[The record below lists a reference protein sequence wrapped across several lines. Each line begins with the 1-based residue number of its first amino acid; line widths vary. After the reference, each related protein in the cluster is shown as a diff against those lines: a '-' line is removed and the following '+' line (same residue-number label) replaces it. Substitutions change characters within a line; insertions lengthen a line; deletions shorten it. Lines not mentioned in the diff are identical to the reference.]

1 MKLLLLYPP
10 DLNVIRGELPEV
22 LQEGIGFVPSVGLLY
37 IAASVKRRTS
47 WDVEFVDCAAEGLDH
62 AQVRERIREAR
73 PDAVGITVTNHQLP
87 DCLDICRIVRAVD
100 PKIKILLG
108 GPHVHIYPRETIAF
122 DCVDFV
128 FTGEAEKS
136 VADFLNAWEDP
147 DRWRGVPGIFYKT
160 REGVLEGPPVSLIE
174 DLDALPFPDRRL
186 TRQHLYVS
194 PLTEKKSVTSMIT
207 SRGCPF
213 QCTYCARVHFGKKF
227 RARSAGN
234 VVDEMEQC
242 LGLGIEYIR
251 VYDDTFTLDRQRVL
265 DICGEIRRRNLR
277 LRWDIRAHI
286 NTIDAEMLRALKA
299 SGCDLICYGIESGS
313 DEILKRMKKGITR
326 EKAVEVVGMTRKI
339 GIRTLLYFMLGFP
352 GESREQML
360 ETIEFAKVLEPDFC
374 HFAILVPFP
383 RTAIYEEGMAQK
395 MFKGD
400 PWREFAEHPARN
412 FKPPFWVERVPEEE
426 MRALLDRA
434 YRAFYW
440 RPSYLLKRL
449 LALRS
454 WNDFCQKAKTAA
466 HLLRKN

>member
-1 MKLLLLYPP
+1 
-10 DLNVIRGELPEV
+10 
-22 LQEGIGFVPSVGLLY
+22 
-37 IAASVKRRTS
+37 
-47 WDVEFVDCAAEGLDH
+47 
-62 AQVRERIREAR
+62 
-73 PDAVGITVTNHQLP
+73 
-87 DCLDICRIVRAVD
+87 
-100 PKIKILLG
+100 
-108 GPHVHIYPRETIAF
+108 
-122 DCVDFV
+122 VDFV

-147 DRWRGVPGIFYKT
+147 ARWRGVAGIFYKT

-186 TRQHLYVS
+186 TRRHLYVS

-383 RTAIYEEGMAQK
+383 RTAVYEEGMAQK